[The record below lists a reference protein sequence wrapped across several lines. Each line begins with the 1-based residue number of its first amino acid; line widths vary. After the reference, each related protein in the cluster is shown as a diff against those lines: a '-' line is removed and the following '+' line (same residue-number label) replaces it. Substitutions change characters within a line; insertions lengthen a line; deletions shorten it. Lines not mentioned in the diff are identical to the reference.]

1 MHPETEAHRIP
12 ILQFWNVLLV
22 PLQGDINDT
31 VAAMLADDVLD
42 EIHQSGA
49 HALILDLTGVWLLD
63 SHLCS
68 VLARLAA
75 SAQLMGTRTI
85 ISGMSPEVA
94 HTLQTMGAELH
105 SVDTALSLESALE
118 LAGIHRLHPE
128 DDQAEPSALLSPE
141 LSPPYDDSN
150 DFGPATQE

>member
-1 MHPETEAHRIP
+1 MYEDSETHRIP

-42 EIHQSGA
+42 EIHRSGA
-49 HALILDLTGVWLLD
+49 RALVLDLTGVWMLD

-68 VLARLAA
+68 VLARIAA
-75 SAQLMGTRTI
+75 SAQLMGTNTI

-105 SVDTALSLESALE
+105 NVDTALTLENALE
-118 LAGIHRLHPE
+118 LAGIHRAQPE
-128 DDQAEPSALLSPE
+128 DGDPFLAVLRPLDQDADDWPGQHG
-141 LSPPYDDSN
+141 PP
-150 DFGPATQE
+150 TQE